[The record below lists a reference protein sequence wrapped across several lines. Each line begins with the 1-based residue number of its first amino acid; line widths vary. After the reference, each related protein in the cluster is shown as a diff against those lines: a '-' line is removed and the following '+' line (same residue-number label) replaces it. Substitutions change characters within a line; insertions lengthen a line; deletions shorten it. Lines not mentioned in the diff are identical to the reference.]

1 MNLAKLH
8 SEAIAKYRNVRNRL
22 DSHKQTIGGAVTR
35 PMTAIESGVGGA
47 AAAAI
52 DHYLGDKTQV
62 LPEAMVGPVPVV
74 MASAFAGTLLSIV
87 WQKEE
92 WSTHLA
98 GLSNGLGA
106 AAAYAEGLRFLKAHE
121 AATAP
126 AAGAVT

>member
-22 DSHKQTIGGAVTR
+22 DSHKQTI
-35 PMTAIESGVGGA
+35 GGA